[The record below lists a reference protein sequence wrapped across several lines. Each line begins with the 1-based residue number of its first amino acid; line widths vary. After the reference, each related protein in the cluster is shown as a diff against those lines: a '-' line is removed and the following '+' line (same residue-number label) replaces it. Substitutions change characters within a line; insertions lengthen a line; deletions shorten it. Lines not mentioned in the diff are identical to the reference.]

1 MNVRRPGFQLLSLVP
16 SELRQDGRPTY
27 ADRPCLL
34 PDQMKIYLDRYLPL
48 VAISCLAV
56 FIANVR
62 GLKCPLSDGNPRQ
75 FSLSPKIEGTDEEQ
89 IPSLQS
95 PSLSPTRP
103 IYPKKSAHRALRG
116 KGWTM
121 FEALATR
128 REVEDTSLFSKLS
141 FLHWTR
147 PTDSSPASTRRR
159 RRLWYRC
166 LRDIRDIAA
175 VPIVVFLLMNL
186 WVIKG

>member
-1 MNVRRPGFQLLSLVP
+1 MNVRRPGFQLLSLLP

-34 PDQMKIYLDRYLPL
+34 PDQMNIYLDRYLPL
-48 VAISCLAV
+48 IAISCLAV

-62 GLKCPLSDGNPRQ
+62 GLKCPLSEANPPQ
-75 FSLSPKIEGTDEEQ
+75 FLRSQIEDVDEEAM
-89 IPSLQS
+89 PSLQS

-103 IYPKKSAHRALRG
+103 KKNTHRALRG

-128 REVEDTSLFSKLS
+128 QEVEDPSLFPRLS

-147 PTDSSPASTRRR
+147 PADTPASTRRR

-175 VPIVVFLLMNL
+175 VPIVVFLLMTL
-186 WVIKG
+186 WLVKG